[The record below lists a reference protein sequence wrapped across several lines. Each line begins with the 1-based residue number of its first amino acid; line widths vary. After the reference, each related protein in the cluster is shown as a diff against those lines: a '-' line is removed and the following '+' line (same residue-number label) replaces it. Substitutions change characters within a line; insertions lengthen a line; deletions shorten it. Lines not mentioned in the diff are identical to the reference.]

1 MIGFYD
7 YTVWMTYASLV
18 SAVAGMLCATTGHLR
33 WALACLALSG
43 LLDAFDGKVAR
54 TKKDRTD
61 AQKAFGVQI
70 DSLCDVVCFGAL
82 PVVICYHL
90 GMFAP
95 AGPPILCFYCL
106 AGLIRLAWF
115 NISADQP
122 PRKDGRKY
130 YQGLPITS
138 ISVILPLAYAV
149 GTLIPSH
156 FYLLLHA
163 VMLVTGV
170 LFIVRFDF
178 RKPTNGE
185 LAVIIAIGAATIAYI
200 LLCRVLGMETP
211 WHWVLRLVRRE

>member
-18 SAVAGMLCATTGHLR
+18 SAVAGMLCATTGHVR
-33 WALACLALSG
+33 WALTCLALSG

-70 DSLCDVVCFGAL
+70 DSLCDIVCFGAL

-115 NISADQP
+115 NITADAP
-122 PRKDGRKY
+122 PRPDGKKY
-130 YQGLPITS
+130 FEGLPITS
-138 ISVILPLAYAV
+138 VAVILPIFYAA
-149 GTLIPSH
+149 GTLAPA
-156 FYLLLHA
+156 FFAAALPF
-163 VMLVTGV
+163 VMLLTGF
-170 LFIVRFDF
+170 LFILRFPF
-178 RKPTNGE
+178 PKPTTKE
-185 LAVIIAIGAATIAYI
+185 LLMIIALVGAAILYI
-200 LLCRVLGMETP
+200 LACHLWGSVLP
-211 WHWVLRLVRRE
+211 WKWVLRRVPSP

>member
-18 SAVAGMLCATTGHLR
+18 SAVAGMLCATTGHVR
-33 WALACLALSG
+33 WALTCQALSG

-70 DSLCDVVCFGAL
+70 DSLCDIVCFGAL

-115 NISADQP
+115 NITADQP
-122 PRKDGRKY
+122 PRADGKKY

-138 ISVILPLAYAV
+138 IAVILPLAYAA
-149 GTLIPSH
+149 GTLMPEY
-156 FYLLLHA
+156 FYVLLHL
-163 VMLVTGV
+163 VMLVTGA
-170 LFIVRFDF
+170 LFIIRFPF
-178 RKPTNGE
+178 RKPTDKE
-185 LAVIIAIGAATIAYI
+185 LAVIIAVVAAAIVYI
-200 LLCRVLGMETP
+200 LLCHVLGIEMP
-211 WHWVLRLVRRE
+211 WRWVLRLVRQG